1 MNESRNELA
10 QASRKDLAQAARN
23 EVAQPPRVELAP
35 VQTAVGLP
43 MGTLVNIDSRKHV
56 RLGWALILAG
66 VGGFGL
72 WASLAPLDKGVPL
85 TGTVTV
91 ATNKKAVQHQIGGTV
106 EAIMVREGDLVKA
119 GDPLVRMNS
128 VQSRATA
135 ESVRVQYFTAR
146 ATEARL
152 LAERD
157 NRSSITFPDDL
168 LQREQDSRVSAMLSL
183 QRQLLSSRQLAI
195 RSELAALDENVIGL
209 TLQNKGLE
217 ESRQGKRE
225 QLAFLKEQLDGM
237 RDLAAEGYVAR
248 NKRLELERL
257 YAQINTGIAEDNGNI
272 GRGARQI
279 SEIRLRRL
287 NKQQEYQKEVRTQLS
302 EAQKDAE
309 AMLNK
314 LASLDHEVTNTIV
327 RAPVDGTVVAL
338 NVFTHG
344 GVVPAGFRMMDIVP
358 SDDPL
363 IVDGQLPVHLIDK
376 VNPNLKV
383 DLIFSAFNQTMTPH
397 IPGVVTHV
405 SADRIVDEK
414 TGQPYYQLKAKVAPE
429 GMKMVSQLQVRPGM
443 PVDMFVKTG
452 ERTMMNYLLKPMI
465 DNAKMALKED

>member
-248 NKRLELERL
+248 NKLLELERL

-327 RAPVDGTVVAL
+327 RAPVDGTVVAMS
-338 NVFTHG
+338 VFTHG

-376 VNPNLKV
+376 VNPDLKV
-383 DLIFSAFNQTMTPH
+383 DLIFSAFNQTLTPH

-414 TGQPYYQLKAKVAPE
+414 TGQPYYQLKARVAPE